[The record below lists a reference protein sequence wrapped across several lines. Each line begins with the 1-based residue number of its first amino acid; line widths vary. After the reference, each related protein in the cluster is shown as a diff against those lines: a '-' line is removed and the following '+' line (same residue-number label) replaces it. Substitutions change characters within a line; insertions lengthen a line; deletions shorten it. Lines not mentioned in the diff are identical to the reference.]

1 MYRKSY
7 KNDKV
12 KIQKSQIQHR
22 RKTISTKQFTEA
34 HGRPHDTWTSF
45 EKLSVRFICLTL
57 PNQKKRRKGKM
68 ICSCKE
74 EVYYQKEVNI
84 ERRTSRRGRN

>member
-7 KNDKV
+7 KKDKV

-22 RKTISTKQFTEA
+22 QKTISTKQFTEA

-57 PNQKKRRKGKM
+57 PNQKERKEKQFVPVKKKL
-68 ICSCKE
+68 I
-74 EVYYQKEVNI
+74 
-84 ERRTSRRGRN
+84 TSRRG